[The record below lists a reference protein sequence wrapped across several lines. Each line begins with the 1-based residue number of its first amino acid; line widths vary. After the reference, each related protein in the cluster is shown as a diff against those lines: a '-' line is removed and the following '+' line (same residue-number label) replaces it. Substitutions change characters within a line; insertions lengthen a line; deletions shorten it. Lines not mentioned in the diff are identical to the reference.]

1 MKKRWIVLGIVIL
14 LLAGAA
20 VYFWPRPLSGGLEPA
35 EHLSVTI
42 THMGVNNGEAYMEPE
57 QYDDIPEE
65 KQAEIAALLDEYSYM
80 RTLTTAF
87 SDGSME
93 GLGDRVLVLH
103 WYNDSGSTASL
114 TVSAEGQVA
123 MDGRTYR
130 MWDAPEFLDRVTE
143 ILSA

>member
-1 MKKRWIVLGIVIL
+1 MKKRWIAAGILLI

-35 EHLSVTI
+35 EHLSITI
-42 THMGVNNGEAYMEPE
+42 THMGISNGEPYMEPE
-57 QYDDIPEE
+57 QYDDITEE

-87 SDGSME
+87 SDGSLE
-93 GLGDRVLVLH
+93 GLGDRVLVLY
-103 WYNDSGSTASL
+103 WYNDTGSTASL
-114 TVSAEGQVA
+114 SVSSEGQVA
-123 MDGRTYR
+123 IGDRTYR
-130 MWDAPEFLDRVTE
+130 MGDAPEFLDRITE